1 MLEKDGYKPRH
12 KFAPPDDRRQGGG
25 TPPEGSEREQS
36 EIHYDGIP
44 TVTVRLVNG
53 VQQDVP
59 HLYVDS
65 RGGQT
70 RWWVERES
78 VAEWQ
83 ERVRTA
89 KESGDERYMDI
100 SSDRI
105 PSSITHNY
113 PNIPPRVLQRHPEYT
128 NREWVTHTYSL
139 SPKTEGEIS
148 EHTFLNT
155 LPSLEEETTIFISR
169 FASSVKVDTWT
180 EIPKQVA
187 EGKNTSGGGQDKPL
201 WEKTPL
207 DWRDM
212 LSAEYNHNYQGA
224 VVFHNQEGTERML
237 LAYRFILPRDVD
249 IQNTRQMAAVSQF
262 GHVATQAGYELARP
276 PVLVED
282 AGYWTDT
289 EEPTNDLWLFVEE
302 VPGIDMS
309 KKTGQDL
316 MEATSFASLEQ
327 PFRIPRYETEDYM
340 KSSLAIVVDRAHIV
354 DLNQTQPPHETGM
367 Q

>member
-12 KFAPPDDRRQGGG
+12 KFAPPDDRRLG
-25 TPPEGSEREQS
+25 TPLGGNEREQA
-36 EIHYDGIP
+36 EIHYDGTP

-83 ERVRTA
+83 ERVRAA
-89 KESGDERYMDI
+89 KERGDERYKDI

-113 PNIPPRVLQRHPEYT
+113 PEIPPHVLQRHPEHT
-128 NREWVTHTYSL
+128 NREWVTHTHSL
-139 SPKTEGEIS
+139 SPKTEGEIY

-155 LPSLEEETTIFISR
+155 PPSPEDETTIFISR
-169 FASSVKVDTWT
+169 FPSSVKVDTWT
-180 EIPKQVA
+180 EIPKQEA
-187 EGKNTSGGGQDKPL
+187 EGKNTGEGGQDKPL

-212 LSAEYNHNYQGA
+212 LNAEYDHNYQGA
-224 VVFHNQEGTERML
+224 VSYQNQEGSETRL

-249 IQNTRQMAAVSQF
+249 AQNTRQMAAVSQF

-289 EEPTNDLWLFVEE
+289 EEPTSDLWLFLEE
-302 VPGIDMS
+302 APGVDMS

-316 MEATSFASLEQ
+316 MEATTFASMGQ
-327 PFRIPRYETEDYM
+327 PLRIPRYETEDYD
-340 KSSLAIVVDRAHIV
+340 KSSLAIVVDRANIINP
-354 DLNQTQPPHETGM
+354 NQTQPPQDTGK
-367 Q
+367 